1 MHAITTIMT
10 ELAGCLCREIHDS
23 GMAEPCF
30 CGVMPG
36 DRVAL
41 DYVGNCEDRDGM
53 AWVRLVASYPSTG
66 IGTLSITP
74 NNCGSSMSVDLEVGI
89 IRTAPMMAE
98 DGEPPDE
105 AAQLAAVDQQMTDMM
120 TMFKAISCCPALDSY
135 AYIAGI
141 YKPMGPQGYALGG
154 TVPVTVGL

>member
-1 MHAITTIMT
+1 MHHITTILT
-10 ELAGCLCREIHDS
+10 ELAGCLCRQIHDL
-23 GMAEPCF
+23 GLAEPCF

-66 IGTLSITP
+66 VGTLSTNV
-74 NNCGSSMSVDLEVGI
+74 NNCGSALSVDLEVGI
-89 IRTAPMMAE
+89 MRTAPKM
-98 DGEPPDE
+98 DQSGEPPDE
-105 AAQLAAVDQQMTDMM
+105 AAQLAATDQQISDMM
-120 TMFKAISCCPALDSY
+120 AMYKAISCCPALVDRE
-135 AYIAGI
+135 YIAGI

-154 TVPVTVGL
+154 TVPVTLGL